1 MTTAEKKNVLAV
13 PLQALAIRTRGEL
26 DQAASTNSSGST
38 LAASRNAAS
47 REEVQGVFV
56 VRDSKAV
63 FVPVQ
68 TGITGVSDIEVTKGL
83 SEGDEIVTGSYSA
96 LRTLRPSATVKVDNS
111 PPRSGPS
118 PVPTAPADSMSTF
131 FLRIA

>member
-1 MTTAEKKNVLAV
+1 MTTAEKKDVLAV

-26 DQAASTNSSGST
+26 EQAAAPNSSGAT
-38 LAASRNAAS
+38 LAASRTAAS

-56 VRDSKAV
+56 VRDKKAV
-63 FVPVQ
+63 FVPVE
-68 TGITGVSDIEVTKGL
+68 TGITGVSDIEITKGL

-111 PPRSGPS
+111 PPKPGVVATPDRSGG
-118 PVPTAPADSMSTF
+118 
-131 FLRIA
+131 